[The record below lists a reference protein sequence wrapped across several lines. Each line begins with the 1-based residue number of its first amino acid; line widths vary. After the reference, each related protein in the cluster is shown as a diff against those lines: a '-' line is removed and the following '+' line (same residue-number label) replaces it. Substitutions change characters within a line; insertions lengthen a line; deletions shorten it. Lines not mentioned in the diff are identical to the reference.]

1 MTLCLVRMN
10 EPDAKLIY
18 QWRSDVGTRA
28 VLHKP
33 YPSFEAFLEHFRS
46 DYFQV
51 AELPPFFLVAE
62 GKKVAVIRFRPYQ
75 FFTETPSFGRT
86 YEISILVAPGER
98 EKGFGLAAIE
108 EASKI
113 AREQGV
119 HELVALIH
127 PENQP
132 SAKVFRKA
140 GYAYVERRPMSID
153 TLEGRHEHDLDVY
166 SCQLTKR
173 PASSHVFLVAE
184 IGSNWKVGT
193 REQNRE
199 MARQL
204 VESAAVAGV
213 DAVKFQT
220 FRGESVYAPCAG
232 QAGYLVEMGL
242 QRDIHDIIRE
252 LEMDYED
259 LPFLAQLAQN
269 AGLAFMSTPF
279 SVDDFAA
286 VDPFVSFHKVASYEI
301 CHIQLLEKMARSKKP
316 LFVSTGASFIQE
328 VAFAVNTLRSFGCE
342 DITLLQCTAAYPAD
356 PSSMNLKAMLT
367 LHQAFGLPVGLSDH
381 SLDAVTAPVLAV
393 AYGASVIEKHITMD
407 RTLPGPDQQFSIEP
421 RELATFV
428 EKVRMAEKMVGS
440 GWKGVLPHEEE
451 LFRFAKRAI
460 QATCPIPKGEAC
472 LLGKN
477 MAILRPGNNVKGAH
491 PSELSAIEGKRA
503 KRALEAGEGIGIGD
517 VV

>member
-1 MTLCLVRMN
+1 MTICPVRM
-10 EPDAKLIY
+10 EKDDARLIY
-18 QWRSDVGTRA
+18 QWRREVEPHA

-33 YPSFEAFLEHFRS
+33 YPTFESFFDHFRS

-51 AELPPFFLVAE
+51 GELPPFFLVHE
-62 GKKVAVIRFRPYQ
+62 GKKVAAIRFRPYQ
-75 FFTETPSFGRT
+75 YADSRSFVRT
-86 YEISILVAPGER
+86 YEISLLVAPE
-98 EKGFGLAAIE
+98 EQKKGFGLTALKEAATM
-108 EASKI
+108 

-127 PENQP
+127 PENLP

-140 GYAYVERRPMSID
+140 GYSSVESRLVVVD
-153 TLEGRHEHDLDVY
+153 TLEGHHEYELNVY
-166 SCQLTKR
+166 SCRLATR
-173 PASSHVFLVAE
+173 PALPHVFLVAE

-199 MARQL
+199 MARRL

-220 FRGESVYAPCAG
+220 FRAESVYAPAAG
-232 QAGYLVEMGL
+232 QSGYLAELGI
-242 QRDIHDIIRE
+242 QRDIHDIFRE

-259 LPFLAQLAQN
+259 LAFLAQLAQDS
-269 AGLAFMSTPF
+269 GLAFMSTPF
-279 SVDDFAA
+279 SVEDFTA
-286 VDPFVSFHKVASYEI
+286 VDPYVAFHKVASYET
-301 CHIQLLEKMARSKKP
+301 CHIQLLEKMAHSKKP

-356 PSSMNLKAMLT
+356 PSFMNLRAMLT
-367 LHQAFGLPVGLSDH
+367 LHAAFGLPVGLSDH
-381 SLDAVTAPVLAV
+381 SLDAVTAPILAV

-407 RTLPGPDQQFSIEP
+407 RTLPGPDQQFAIEP
-421 RELATFV
+421 RELALFV

-440 GWKGVLPHEEE
+440 GWKGVLAQEEE

-460 QATCPIPKGEAC
+460 QATCPIQKGEAC
-472 LLGKN
+472 RLGKN

-491 PSELSAIEGKRA
+491 PSQLPALEGKRA
-503 KRALEAGEGIGIGD
+503 NRALEAGEGIGIGD